1 MKDLRNYSLKHH
13 NTFGMEA
20 KASRFMEYANVEDA
34 QQIAAVLRAGQE
46 PFLIIGSGSNLLLT
60 ADFEG
65 IVVHSVIK
73 GIEKRT
79 GEDGATVVRCGSGE
93 LWDDV
98 VAWCVGE
105 GLGHLVN
112 LSLIPG
118 EVGASVV
125 QNIGAYGS
133 EVSEFVASIEAVD
146 IASGEQVTIAPADC
160 DYGYRKSKFK
170 TVWKNKYLITAVE
183 YLLPAETQLNVAYGN
198 IRAELERRGIDKPTA
213 DELRSTIIGIRRNK
227 LPDPAVE
234 GNAGSFFM
242 NPVVPRAKYE
252 ELAALY
258 EGMPHYD
265 VDDEHV
271 KIPAG
276 WMIEQCGWKGKSL
289 GRAGVHA
296 KQALVLVNRG
306 GATGDEVV
314 RLCEAIRRD
323 VKEKFGIN
331 IYPEVNIV

>member
-1 MKDLRNYSLKHH
+1 
-13 NTFGMEA
+13 
-20 KASRFMEYANVEDA
+20 MEYANVEDA

-213 DELRSTIIGIRRNK
+213 DELRSTIIGIRQNK

-323 VKEKFGIN
+323 VKEKFGIS

>member
-1 MKDLRNYSLKHH
+1 MKDLRNYSLKPH

-20 KASRFMEYANVEDA
+20 KASRFMEYANIKDA
-34 QQIAAVLRAGQE
+34 QAIASVLRTEQN
-46 PFLIIGSGSNLLLT
+46 PYLIIGSGSNLLLT

-79 GEDGATVVRCGSGE
+79 CEDGATLVRCGSGE

-170 TVWKNKYLITAVE
+170 TVWKNKYLIMAVE

-213 DELRSTIIGIRRNK
+213 D
-227 LPDPAVE
+227 
-234 GNAGSFFM
+234 
-242 NPVVPRAKYE
+242 
-252 ELAALY
+252 
-258 EGMPHYD
+258 
-265 VDDEHV
+265 
-271 KIPAG
+271 
-276 WMIEQCGWKGKSL
+276 
-289 GRAGVHA
+289 
-296 KQALVLVNRG
+296 
-306 GATGDEVV
+306 
-314 RLCEAIRRD
+314 
-323 VKEKFGIN
+323 
-331 IYPEVNIV
+331 

>member
-133 EVSEFVASIEAVD
+133 EVSEFVATIETVD
-146 IASGEQVTIAPADC
+146 IATGERVTIAPADC

-213 DELRSTIIGIRRNK
+213 DELRSTIIGIRQNK

-265 VDDEHV
+265 VDDAHV

>member
-34 QQIAAVLRAGQE
+34 QQIAAVLRAEQE

-73 GIEKRT
+73 GIEKRP
-79 GEDGATVVRCGSGE
+79 GEDGATLVRCGSGE

-146 IASGEQVTIAPADC
+146 IATGERVTIAPADC

-170 TVWKNKYLITAVE
+170 TAWKNKYLITAVE

-213 DELRSTIIGIRRNK
+213 DDLRSTIIGIRQNK

-242 NPVVPRAKYE
+242 NPVVPREKYE

-265 VDDEHV
+265 VDEEHV

-314 RLCEAIRRD
+314 RLCEAIRHD
-323 VKEKFGIN
+323 VKTQFGIE
-331 IYPEVNIV
+331 IFPEVNIV

>member
-105 GLGHLVN
+105 SLGHLVN

-213 DELRSTIIGIRRNK
+213 DELRNTIIGIRRNK

>member
-34 QQIAAVLRAGQE
+34 QQIAAVLRAEQE

-73 GIEKRT
+73 GIEKRP
-79 GEDGATVVRCGSGE
+79 GEDGATLVRCGSGE

-146 IASGEQVTIAPADC
+146 IATGERVTIAPADC

-170 TVWKNKYLITAVE
+170 TAWKNKYLITAVE

-198 IRAELERRGIDKPTA
+198 IRAELERKGIAHPTA
-213 DELRSTIIGIRRNK
+213 DDLRSTIIGIRQNK

-242 NPVVPRAKYE
+242 NPVVPREKYE

-314 RLCEAIRRD
+314 RLCEAIRHD
-323 VKEKFGIN
+323 VKTQFGIE
-331 IYPEVNIV
+331 IFPEVNIV

>member
-1 MKDLRNYSLKHH
+1 
-13 NTFGMEA
+13 
-20 KASRFMEYANVEDA
+20 MEYANVEDA
-34 QQIAAVLRAGQE
+34 QQIAAVLRTEQE

-146 IASGEQVTIAPADC
+146 IASGERVTIAPADC

-213 DELRSTIIGIRRNK
+213 DELRSTIIGIRQNK

-252 ELAALY
+252 ELATLY

-289 GRAGVHA
+289 GRAGVHT

>member
-34 QQIAAVLRAGQE
+34 QQIAAVLRAEQE

-146 IASGEQVTIAPADC
+146 IATGEQVTIAPADC

-213 DELRSTIIGIRRNK
+213 DELRSTIIGIRQNK

>member
-1 MKDLRNYSLKHH
+1 MKDLRNYSLKPH

-20 KASRFMEYANVEDA
+20 KASRFMEYANVADA
-34 QQIAAVLRAGQE
+34 QAIASVLRAEQM
-46 PFLIIGSGSNLLLT
+46 PYLIIGSGSNLLLT
-60 ADFEG
+60 NDFEG
-65 IVVHSVIK
+65 IVVHSAIK
-73 GIEKRT
+73 GMEKRSC
-79 GEDGATVVRCGSGE
+79 EDGSTLIRCGSGE
-93 LWDDV
+93 LWDDL

-105 GLGHLVN
+105 RLGHLVN

-146 IASGEQVTIAPADC
+146 IATGEVVTIAPVDC

-170 TVWKNKYLITAVE
+170 SDWKNKYLITAVE

-198 IRAELERRGIDKPTA
+198 IRAELERKGIDKPTA
-213 DELRSTIIGIRRNK
+213 DDLRQTIIEIRQAK
-227 LPDPAVE
+227 LPDPAIE

-242 NPVVPRAKYE
+242 NPIVPREKYE
-252 ELAALY
+252 ELAVIY

-265 VDDEHV
+265 IDDDHV

-306 GATGDEVV
+306 GATGEEVV
-314 RLCEAIRRD
+314 KLCETIRQD

-331 IYPEVNIV
+331 IYPEVNII

>member
-34 QQIAAVLRAGQE
+34 QQIAAVLRTGQE

-133 EVSEFVASIEAVD
+133 EVSEFVATIETVD
-146 IASGEQVTIAPADC
+146 IATGERVTIAPADC

-213 DELRSTIIGIRRNK
+213 DELRSAIIGIRQNK

>member
-34 QQIAAVLRAGQE
+34 QQIAAVLRAEQE

-79 GEDGATVVRCGSGE
+79 SEDGATVVRCGSGE

-105 GLGHLVN
+105 GIGHLVN

-146 IASGEQVTIAPADC
+146 IATGEQVTIAPADC

-213 DELRSTIIGIRRNK
+213 DELRSTIIGIRQNK

-323 VKEKFGIN
+323 VKEKFGIS

>member
-146 IASGEQVTIAPADC
+146 IATGERVTIAPADC

-213 DELRSTIIGIRRNK
+213 DELRSTIIGIRQNK

-323 VKEKFGIN
+323 VKEKFGIS

>member
-105 GLGHLVN
+105 SLGHLVN

-146 IASGEQVTIAPADC
+146 IATGERVTIAPADC

-213 DELRSTIIGIRRNK
+213 DELRSTIIGIRQNK

>member
-105 GLGHLVN
+105 SLGHLVN

-146 IASGEQVTIAPADC
+146 IATGERVTIAPADC

-213 DELRSTIIGIRRNK
+213 DELRSTIIGIRQNK

-265 VDDEHV
+265 VDDAHV

>member
-1 MKDLRNYSLKHH
+1 
-13 NTFGMEA
+13 
-20 KASRFMEYANVEDA
+20 MEYANVEDA
-34 QQIAAVLRAGQE
+34 QQIAAVLRTGQE

-213 DELRSTIIGIRRNK
+213 DELRSTIIGIRQNK

-265 VDDEHV
+265 VDDAHV

>member
-146 IASGEQVTIAPADC
+146 IATGERVTIAPADC

-183 YLLPAETQLNVAYGN
+183 YLLPVETQLNVAYGN

-213 DELRSTIIGIRRNK
+213 DELRSTIIGIRQNK

-323 VKEKFGIN
+323 VKEKFGIS

>member
-146 IASGEQVTIAPADC
+146 IATGERVTIAPADC

-213 DELRSTIIGIRRNK
+213 DELRSTIIAIRQNK

-314 RLCEAIRRD
+314 RLCEAIQRD

>member
-1 MKDLRNYSLKHH
+1 MKDLRNYSLKPH

-20 KASRFMEYANVEDA
+20 KASRFMEYANVADA
-34 QQIAAVLRAGQE
+34 QAIASVLRAEQM
-46 PFLIIGSGSNLLLT
+46 PYLIIGSGSNLLLT
-60 ADFEG
+60 NDFEG
-65 IVVHSVIK
+65 IVVHSAIK
-73 GIEKRT
+73 GIEKRSC
-79 GEDGATVVRCGSGE
+79 EDGSTLIRCGSGE

-105 GLGHLVN
+105 RLGHLVN

-146 IASGEQVTIAPADC
+146 IATGEVVTIAPADC

-170 TVWKNKYLITAVE
+170 SDWKNKYLITAVE

-198 IRAELERRGIDKPTA
+198 IRAELERKGIDKPTA
-213 DELRSTIIGIRRNK
+213 DDLRQTIIEIRQAK
-227 LPDPAVE
+227 LPDPAIE

-242 NPVVPRAKYE
+242 NPIVPREKYE
-252 ELAALY
+252 ELAVIY

-265 VDDEHV
+265 IDDDHV

-306 GATGDEVV
+306 GATGEEVV
-314 RLCEAIRRD
+314 KLCETIRQD
-323 VKEKFGIN
+323 VKEKFGIE
-331 IYPEVNIV
+331 IFPEVNII

>member
-79 GEDGATVVRCGSGE
+79 CEDGATLVRCGSGE

-146 IASGEQVTIAPADC
+146 IATGERVTIAPADC

-213 DELRSTIIGIRRNK
+213 DELRSTIIGIRQNK

-331 IYPEVNIV
+331 IYLEVNIV

>member
-34 QQIAAVLRAGQE
+34 QQIAAVLRAEQE

-73 GIEKRT
+73 GIEKRP
-79 GEDGATVVRCGSGE
+79 GEDGATLVRCGSGE

-146 IASGEQVTIAPADC
+146 IATGERVTIAPADC

-170 TVWKNKYLITAVE
+170 TAWKNKYLITAVE

-198 IRAELERRGIDKPTA
+198 IRAELERRGIAHPTA
-213 DELRSTIIGIRRNK
+213 DDLRSTIIGIRQNK

-242 NPVVPRAKYE
+242 NPVVPREKYE

-314 RLCEAIRRD
+314 RLCEAIRHD
-323 VKEKFGIN
+323 VKTQFGIE
-331 IYPEVNIV
+331 IFPEVNIV